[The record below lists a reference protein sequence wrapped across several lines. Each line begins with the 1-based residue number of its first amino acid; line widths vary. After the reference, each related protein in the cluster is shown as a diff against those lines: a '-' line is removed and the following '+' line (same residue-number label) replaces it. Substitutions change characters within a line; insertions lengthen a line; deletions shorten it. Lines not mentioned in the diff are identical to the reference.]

1 MEKPNG
7 SKIYRWAITTLTGL
21 LCFFLG
27 IVIQTERVR
36 IQVVTNTVEIRI
48 LKETLYDIQM
58 KLDRVLNER

>member
-7 SKIYRWAITTLTGL
+7 SKLYRWVITTLTGL